1 MSLYFPPRIICE
13 TSQGIRCVSIA
24 DVMFQRREI
33 WVNGE
38 IDSSMADDVIS
49 QILHLDAEK
58 NDAEITMY
66 MDSPGGSVSA
76 GLAIYDVMK
85 AVTSP
90 IRTVCIGMTA
100 SMAAI
105 LFSAGDTRQ
114 IMRHAEVMIHDPLVS
129 GGISGSALAVQDK
142 SDRLMQMR
150 KNLARILAEN
160 TGKTMKQIYRVTA
173 KDTYFEA
180 EKAVEFGLA
189 DTVIDKIER
198 SKL

>member
-13 TSQGIRCVSIA
+13 TSQSIRCVSIA

-90 IRTVCIGMTA
+90 IRTVCIGITA

-198 SKL
+198 SKV

>member
-13 TSQGIRCVSIA
+13 TSQGIRCVAIA
-24 DVMFQRREI
+24 DVMLQRREI
-33 WVNGE
+33 WLNGE
-38 IDSSMADDVIS
+38 INNSMADDVIS

-58 NDAEITMY
+58 NNAEITIY

-85 AVTSP
+85 AVTCP
-90 IRTVCIGMTA
+90 IRTVCVGMAA
-100 SMAAI
+100 SMAAV
-105 LFSAGDTRQ
+105 LFSSGDTRQ
-114 IMRHAEVMIHDPLVS
+114 IMRHAEVMIHDPLAS
-129 GGISGSALAVQDK
+129 GGISGSALTVQDK

-150 KNLARILAEN
+150 KNLAHILAEN

-189 DTVIDKIER
+189 DTIIDKIER
-198 SKL
+198 SKV